1 MKSRRTIPVLTAALA
16 LALAFPLIVRTA
28 GTGKDDDKKKAPQDA
43 IVNFGDP
50 VTLAGA
56 GNQVLVPDDTTISK
70 GGTITFVVNGGG
82 HGIAIYPVSKNTTRE
97 DITQQ
102 LCMHDP
108 VMNACVDPAFAN
120 ADHTI
125 RDGKD
130 NVVMVTGTNPPFLRI
145 DDPTD
150 RLLATSTQIGNL
162 AGAFLTGTIGHGH
175 GNPDAGSLRQ
185 DRPLSRRLHEPEP
198 LSGELDVRIHQ
209 RGWRRRQLASA
220 IDLRTTDDDIRGG
233 PSARRP
239 YPSSCNRRRAS
250 SAF

>member
-1 MKSRRTIPVLTAALA
+1 MKSRRTIPVLAAALA
-16 LALAFPLIVRTA
+16 LALAFPPSVRTA
-28 GTGKDDDKKKAPQDA
+28 DKGKDDDKNKAPQDA

-108 VMNACVDPAFAN
+108 VTNACVDPAFAN

-130 NVVMVTGTNPPFLRI
+130 NVVIVTGTNPPFLRI

-162 AGAFLTGTIGHGH
+162 AGAFLTGTTATATGT
-175 GNPDAGSLRQ
+175 LMQ
-185 DRPLSRRLHEPEP
+185 
-198 LSGELDVRIHQ
+198 VRFAKTGRYLAVCMNRSHY
-209 RGWRRRQLASA
+209 LASWMFGF
-220 IDLRTTDDDIRGG
+220 ISVVGDDD
-233 PSARRP
+233 
-239 YPSSCNRRRAS
+239 N
-250 SAF
+250 